1 MEINIIKK
9 SNNKIVELRKGIT
22 GGVFIREKNNEI
34 RIMFFTKKGRFT
46 FQDYDIENYYFKE
59 VI

>member
-22 GGVFIREKNNEI
+22 EGVFIREKNNEI
-34 RIMFFTKKGRFT
+34 RIMFFTKKGRFA